1 MFFYKKNVLRKNVFF
16 TNVVL
21 EAAFAVIPGIAISFF
36 NACRG
41 LKAPSLITH
50 LASCSRENKD
60 KLSIGAKLLT
70 NKERARQ
77 TIKQIERRTNKQKE

>member
-1 MFFYKKNVLRKNVFF
+1 MEVKISFENFFFNNRNVTLP
-16 TNVVL
+16 
-21 EAAFAVIPGIAISFF
+21 AAFAVIPGIAISFF

-50 LASCSRENKD
+50 LASCSRENKEEM
-60 KLSIGAKLLT
+60 SIGAKLLI

-77 TIKQIERRTNKQKE
+77 TIKRVERRANK